1 MDQRNLGL
9 VGLEAIAL
17 LLSGEGERESWL
29 VVLTVG
35 EFLYHLVH
43 RRWRNGMQE
52 RGKQF
57 EVMG

>member
-9 VGLEAIAL
+9 VGLTGGDRAAAQ
-17 LLSGEGERESWL
+17 GEGGDRESWL

-43 RRWRNGMQE
+43 RRWRNGMQD
-52 RGKQF
+52 GK
-57 EVMG
+57 EGEAV